1 MSEYISK
8 QEINRVLLNRIDMN
22 SKCLSGARESK
33 QFEEEKYFYTL
44 ILEDEQVKA
53 LIEESAPTAD
63 VRPNIHG
70 HWIRHLRNDLG
81 VKLNDCI
88 ECSECK
94 TWFTTEELLRRSFCP
109 NCGCCMKE
117 EK

>member
-1 MSEYISK
+1 MTKEEANKLLTTIKLLLIANGKIYISNDDRSK
-8 QEINRVLLNRIDMN
+8 VSEAFDMTT
-22 SKCLSGARESK
+22 SDLS
-33 QFEEEKYFYTL
+33 
-44 ILEDEQVKA
+44 
-53 LIEESAPTAD
+53 AD

-109 NCGCCMKE
+109 NCGADLRGDKAE
-117 EK
+117 

>member
-1 MSEYISK
+1 MSEYISREEVLSRSYRTNDEYE
-8 QEINRVLLNRIDMN
+8 QEVVSVTDID
-22 SKCLSGARESK
+22 SIPS
-33 QFEEEKYFYTL
+33 
-44 ILEDEQVKA
+44 
-53 LIEESAPTAD
+53 AD
-63 VRPNIHG
+63 VRENIHG

-109 NCGCCMKE
+109 NCGADMREPKG
-117 EK
+117 EKGE